1 MDVER
6 TLELRFA
13 NAAGRTVTVR
23 VAEPRANLTAAEI
36 EAAMNAI
43 VEAGV
48 FISSGGGLV
57 GRVGAR
63 LVAREVTEYE
73 VGA

>member
-1 MDVER
+1 MDVVR

-13 NAAGRTVTVR
+13 NEAGRTVTIR
-23 VAEPRANLTAAEI
+23 VAEPRENLTAAEI

-43 VEAGV
+43 VDADV
-48 FISSGGGLV
+48 FISAGGDLV
-57 GRVGAR
+57 EPVGAR

-73 VGA
+73 FGA